1 MKKRFSLEGILGNL
15 PVEYLLIGTSSLL
28 LLSIVASR
36 FIGTWGIPSLLIFLV
51 IGMLAGSDGPGG
63 IYFDDPWAAQSLGV
77 VALIFIL
84 FAGGLDTD
92 WRQVRPVLGQGLVL
106 STLGVLL
113 TALLVG
119 LFVSY
124 VLRFPLLEGLLVGA
138 IVSSTDAAAV
148 FGILRSRKVTLKGN
162 LKPLLEFESG
172 SNDPMAVFLT
182 LGLIHLLT
190 RPGSSAGFLIPMFLW
205 QMALGGLGG
214 YGAGRIAILII
225 NHIRLEYEGLYPVL
239 TMALTLLTYGGITW
253 LGGNGFLAIYIAGL
267 MMGNGNFIHKKS
279 LIRFHDGLAWLM
291 QIGMF
296 LTLGLLVF
304 PSRLVPVLGSGLLI
318 AAFLMIAGRPVSV
331 FLSLL
336 FSPLGIREKT
346 LISWVGLRG
355 AVPIILATFPLLAG
369 IPEADTIFNVV
380 FFIVLT
386 SVLLQGTSI
395 PLVARWLK
403 ADAPLVPASKS
414 SFEFAP
420 ACDWKNELLEIKVPP
435 DSPAAGKQIL
445 ELGLPEG
452 ALIILV
458 SKAETCL
465 IPSGSTIL
473 DPGDQ
478 LLIFADPQEVPQIRG
493 LLGAA

>member
-1 MKKRFSLEGILGNL
+1 MGNL
-15 PVEYLLIGTSSLL
+15 PVEYILIGTSLLL

-36 FIGTWGIPSLLIFLV
+36 FIGTWGIPSLLIFLL

-63 IYFDDPWAAQSLGV
+63 IYFDDPWIAQSMGV

-92 WRQVRPVLGQGLVL
+92 WQKIRPVLWQGLIL
-106 STLGVLL
+106 STLGVLA

-119 LFVSY
+119 LFASY
-124 VLRFPLLEGLLVGA
+124 ILRFSVLEGLLVGA

-148 FGILRSRKVTLKGN
+148 FGILRSKKVTLKGD
-162 LKPLLEFESG
+162 LKPLLELESG

-182 LGLIHLLT
+182 IGFIHLLSK
-190 RPGSSAGFLIPMFLW
+190 PDSSAGFLIPMFLW
-205 QMALGGLGG
+205 QMALGAMGG
-214 YGAGRIAILII
+214 YAAGKAAILII
-225 NHIRLEYEGLYPVL
+225 NHIKLEYEGLYPAL
-239 TMALTLLTYGGITW
+239 TISLTLLTYGGITW

-267 MMGNGNFIHKKS
+267 MMGNSNFIHKKS

-291 QIGMF
+291 QICMF

-304 PSRLVPVLGSGLLI
+304 PSRLVSVLGSSLLI
-318 AAFLMIAGRPVSV
+318 TAFLMIVGRPISV

-336 FSPLGIREKT
+336 FSPLRLREKT
-346 LISWVGLRG
+346 LVSWVGLRG

-369 IPEADTIFNVV
+369 IREAETIFNIV
-380 FFIVLT
+380 FFIVIT

-403 ADAPLVPASKS
+403 ADAPLIPASQIPL
-414 SFEFAP
+414 EFNP
-420 ACDWKNELLEIKVPP
+420 SCDWKSEILEIRVPQN
-435 DSPAAGKQIL
+435 SPAVGKQIL

-458 SKAETCL
+458 SKAERCL
-465 IPSGSTIL
+465 IPSGGTVL

-478 LLIFADPQEVPQIRG
+478 LLIFADKKDIPQVRSLIG
-493 LLGAA
+493 FL

>member
-1 MKKRFSLEGILGNL
+1 MKVVIAEGAIVGNL
-15 PVEYLLIGTSSLL
+15 PIEYLLIGASVLL

-36 FIGTWGIPSLLIFLV
+36 FIGSWGIPSLLIFLL
-51 IGMLAGSDGPGG
+51 IGMLAGSDGLGG
-63 IYFDDPWAAQSLGV
+63 IYFDDPWVAQSLGV
-77 VALIFIL
+77 VALVFIL

-92 WRQVRPVLGQGLVL
+92 WHRVRPVLGQGLIL
-106 STLGVLL
+106 STLGVLI
-113 TALLVG
+113 TTLLVG
-119 LFVSY
+119 LFVSSI
-124 VLRFPLLEGLLVGA
+124 LHFSFLEGLLVGA

-148 FGILRSRKVTLKGN
+148 FGILRSKKFTLKGD

-190 RPGSSAGFLIPMFLW
+190 KPGSSAVFLIPMFIW
-205 QMALGGLGG
+205 QMALGALGG
-214 YGAGRIAILII
+214 YGAGKIAILIV
-225 NHIRLEYEGLYPVL
+225 NHIKLEYEGLYPVL

-267 MMGNGNFIHKKS
+267 VLGNGNFIHKKS
-279 LIRFHDGLAWLM
+279 LIRFHDGLGWLM
-291 QIGMF
+291 QISMF

-304 PSRLVPVLGSGLLI
+304 PSRLASVLGSSLLI
-318 AAFLMIAGRPVSV
+318 AAFLILAGRPISV

-336 FSPLGIREKT
+336 FSPLSVREKT
-346 LISWVGLRG
+346 LVSWVGLRG
-355 AVPIILATFPLLAG
+355 AVPIVLATFPLLAG
-369 IPEADTIFNVV
+369 LAKAEIIFNIV

-403 ADAPLVPASKS
+403 TDAPLVPPPKPSL
-414 SFEFAP
+414 EFAP
-420 ACDWKNELLEIKVPP
+420 ACDWKSELLEIKVPP

-478 LLIFADPQEVPQIRG
+478 LLIFAAPQEIPQIRG